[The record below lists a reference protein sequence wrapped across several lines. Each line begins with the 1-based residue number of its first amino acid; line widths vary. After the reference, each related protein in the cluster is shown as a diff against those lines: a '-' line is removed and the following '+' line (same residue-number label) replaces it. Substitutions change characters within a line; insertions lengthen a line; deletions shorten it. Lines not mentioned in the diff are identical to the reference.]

1 MDQPQ
6 RGRPKIYM
14 DNTNISAQLKYY
26 RKNRDQ
32 ILEKRKEK
40 IKLKVKENKDKDKNN
55 IIKDE

>member
-32 ILEKRKEK
+32 ILEKRREK
-40 IKLKVKENKDKDKNN
+40 IKLKVKENKDKNN